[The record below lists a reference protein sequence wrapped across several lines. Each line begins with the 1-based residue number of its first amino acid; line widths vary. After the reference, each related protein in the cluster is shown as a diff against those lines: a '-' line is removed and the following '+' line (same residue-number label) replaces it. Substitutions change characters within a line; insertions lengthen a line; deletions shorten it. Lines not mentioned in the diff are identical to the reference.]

1 MTLTAPGWH
10 KITITTVDISIKTR
24 MDKAMIA
31 EIAKSQNPA
40 AQYIAKYADEE
51 YRWDELAA
59 AAWLDPTIITKQAQ
73 LYMDMDYSHGPGY
86 GNTLVWMPGTQP
98 GLGENLVNVPQDLD
112 LAKFD
117 KMFIDLMSRP
127 TPGAKPVA
135 GSK

>member
-1 MTLTAPGWH
+1 
-10 KITITTVDISIKTR
+10 
-24 MDKAMIA
+24 
-31 EIAKSQNPA
+31 
-40 AQYIAKYADEE
+40 
-51 YRWDELAA
+51 
-59 AAWLDPTIITKQAQ
+59 ITKQTQ

-117 KMFIDLMSRP
+117 KMFIGMMSRP